1 MIMNHDVLMAVFM
14 IATIPPLLVLMWWS
28 RKNLQGI
35 DWERMRKIKEARFM
49 AKVPHAVH
57 LWSNLLL
64 AIQEHKSEDE
74 IKKCA
79 DDVCEYINNMP
90 K

>member
-1 MIMNHDVLMAVFM
+1 MNHDVL
-14 IATIPPLLVLMWWS
+14 IAIFILVTVLPLLVLMWWS
-28 RKNLQGI
+28 STSLQGI

-74 IKKCA
+74 IKKCM
-79 DDVCEYINNMP
+79 DDVREYINNMP

>member
-1 MIMNHDVLMAVFM
+1 MNHDVL
-14 IATIPPLLVLMWWS
+14 IAIFILVTVLPLLVLMWWS
-28 RKNLQGI
+28 STSLQGI
-35 DWERMRKIKEARFM
+35 DWELMRKIKEARFM

-74 IKKCA
+74 IKKCM
-79 DDVCEYINNMP
+79 DDVREYINNMP